1 MIFASYWFLAFA
13 ALFFPL
19 FWICRDFRLRFALL
33 LVASAGFH
41 THFAGAA
48 GVAPIILLG
57 AAVYLAGLYNN
68 QLAHGFGILLCVL
81 ALLGYKYSAFLA
93 SSLVGAVNKELG
105 ASLAE
110 FARSALPAA
119 PPLAISF
126 FVFEFVHYL
135 VDRHKGT
142 PPIRSPLDFGLFAI
156 FFPTLV
162 AGPIKRYEQ
171 FLPDLRL
178 ALGRVSSHDVM
189 SGMIQVSFGCS
200 KKLIAD
206 NLTLWLTHTQNRF
219 AELPLGDRWLVF
231 TAIGF
236 RILLDFS
243 GYSDI
248 AIGLARMMGITIPA
262 NFNWPYLAT
271 NIRDF
276 WHRWHISLST
286 WIRDYIYFPLGG
298 SRHGNIRRVL
308 NGLIAFSLCGLWH
321 GPAWNFVLWG
331 IYHGLGL
338 SVSNSYRR
346 LPLGIGSAL
355 ETAFRVL
362 PVLGWVVTQLFVW
375 LGWLLFFFPVPKA
388 WEMAVHLFP
397 FAAPR

>member
-19 FWICRDFRLRFALL
+19 FWICRDSRLRFALL

-48 GVAPIILLG
+48 GVAPIIFLG
-57 AAVYLAGLYNN
+57 VAVYFTGLYNN

-81 ALLGYKYSAFLA
+81 ALLAYKYSAFLA
-93 SSLVGAVNKELG
+93 SSLVGMVNKELG
-105 ASLAE
+105 ATLGE

-142 PPIRSPLDFGLFAI
+142 PAIRSPLDFTIFAI

-171 FLPDLRL
+171 FLPDIRS
-178 ALGRVSSHDVM
+178 ALGRVNSHDVM

-206 NLTLWLTHTQNRF
+206 NLTLWLDHTQNRF
-219 AELPLGDRWLVF
+219 LELPLGDRWLVF
-231 TAIGF
+231 AAIGF

-276 WHRWHISLST
+276 WHRWHISLSS

-298 SRHGNIRRVL
+298 SRHGNLRRFL

-338 SVSNSYRR
+338 SVSNAYRR

-355 ETAFRVL
+355 ESAFRVV

-388 WEMAVHLFP
+388 WEMAVHLLP
-397 FAAPR
+397 FAASR